1 MKKAGKLIIVTLLIL
16 SGLTAGAYF
25 CSKDAKTV
33 RRTNLKTVWQKS
45 KVIIRRT
52 ALISMTCRI
61 KATVLATDGEDK
73 NVLNFESNFVYQVSN
88 SNEARARLD
97 RLIKRTDAD
106 FDNPIIAKN
115 PFGTMENS
123 FYFYFHTSF
132 RCMVRYTITVDD
144 ETISDHIRYVNNGQE
159 NNLAKEHEFL
169 VEGLLPGKRIL
180 L

>member
-33 RRTNLKTVWQKS
+33 RRTNLKTVWQEQS
-45 KVIIRRT
+45 DNQTDR
-52 ALISMTCRI
+52 AYQYDMPD